1 MKWLL
6 TTLTLIIFS
15 ISNPIFSQ
23 KLTTYFEENKLEPE
37 ASSEGFF
44 YSFEKKGKGAK
55 VKYGDYVLIN
65 YKGTLLDGSV
75 FDSNEGEDPF
85 VFRVGHR
92 QVIKGWDLGIQEFKT
107 GSTGTLFIP
116 SKLGYGKNGVGDEI
130 PPHADLIY
138 EIELLEIMDSKQ
150 YNQFMKK
157 LEIKQRRDFEKKKK
171 EQFTADKK
179 IIQKY
184 AVKNK
189 LKTKRLPS
197 GVSYAFKKKKKGKGE
212 TAKAGDFLE
221 VHYEGRLVDGTVFD
235 SSFDGEPF
243 KFQLGK
249 GKVIRGWEDALKNF
263 KKGSEGWVLI
273 PSELAYGPRSI
284 REGKI
289 HIPANSVLIFRIK
302 VLKIKSKK

>member
-15 ISNPIFSQ
+15 ISNPLFSQ
-23 KLTTYFEENKLEPE
+23 KLTTYFEENQLQPA
-37 ASSEGFF
+37 ASNDGFF
-44 YSFEKKGKGAK
+44 YQMETEGKGAEA
-55 VKYGDYVLIN
+55 KYGDYVLIN
-65 YKGTLLDGSV
+65 YKGSLLDGSV
-75 FDSNEGEDPF
+75 FDSTEGDEPF

-92 QVIKGWDLGIQEFKT
+92 QVIKGWDLGIQEFKE
-107 GSTGTLFIP
+107 GAKGTLFIP
-116 SKLGYGKNGVGDEI
+116 SKLGYGKNGIGDEI
-130 PPHADLIY
+130 PAHADLIY
-138 EIELLEIMDSKQ
+138 EIELLKIMDSKQ
-150 YNQFMKK
+150 YNQFMKE
-157 LEIKQRRDFEKKKK
+157 LEVKERKAFEKRKKD
-171 EQFTADKK
+171 QFTADKK

-197 GVSYAFKKKKKGKGE
+197 GVSYAFKKKKKGKGDI
-212 TAKAGDFLE
+212 AKDGDFLE

-249 GKVIRGWEDALKNF
+249 GKVIRGWDDALKNF
-263 KKGSEGWVLI
+263 KKGSEGWILI

-302 VLKIKSKK
+302 VLKIKSKD